1 MKAISTLFFLL
12 IAIFPFAQPTNDTP
26 CTAQPIEVNGAPAEG
41 DNTDATTDAGEVVPP
56 PAAGGNSCVSSWC
69 NNDVAVQNSMWYSF
83 VAPAAGAVV
92 ITTCNDGSILDT
104 QIAIWQAVDC
114 NDYNSFTSLIAN
126 DDIDGGCNTGGQYSS
141 GVTIDALEA
150 GTTYYIQV
158 DGWSG
163 ETGFF
168 ILSVEESQPTSLVN
182 LFNVCA
188 DPSLTALDVRLDG
201 ALLADNLNY
210 ITCSTY
216 LPVSSG
222 MPHTLSIH
230 EPGSTDGSA
239 PLASLEISLNPN
251 TDYEIALTGLLAES
265 GFTNFQPLQLV
276 VLDSAIQ
283 FTGVAGLT
291 PLRYFHASTDA
302 PSVNFVNEQSSQ
314 IVANGLSYGM
324 ANEESYVYASES
336 FDLNVTDTNGTP
348 TGLTYCVPAGFLAD
362 FGLAFTIVATGCL
375 NPTAN
380 NGGDAIGLYIVDWTS
395 GDFFPLELGGC
406 AFPANDNL
414 CSATEL
420 IVNDVSTMADNTFAT
435 VSTNEDMPFNLDS
448 SDPESDCLNA
458 WCDGSLDNTVWFT
471 FQAPGSGCVAIT
483 TCFADSQIDTQIALC
498 TSEDCTNETSLT
510 YIAANDD
517 MEGSCVG
524 NTYSSELSVCGLI
537 PGSTYYIQTDG
548 YEGEAGIFYIQVTE
562 PLAVGENNVKGM
574 SVYPNPAV
582 DQLFIDGMPLNS
594 LFQIMDIT
602 GKVVYRGNYEASGIA
617 IENLKTG
624 SYVVKS
630 INGNLTARFMKL

>member
-12 IAIFPFAQPTNDTP
+12 IAVFPFAQPTNDAP

-69 NNDVAVQNSMWYSF
+69 NDDVAVQNSMWYSF
-83 VAPAAGAVV
+83 VAPAAGAVI
-92 ITTCNDGSILDT
+92 ITTCNEGSILDT
-104 QIAIWQAVDC
+104 QLALWQAGDC
-114 NDYNSFTSLIAN
+114 SDYGTFTPLIAN
-126 DDIDGGCNTGGQYSS
+126 DDIDGGCDIGSQYSS
-141 GVTIDALEA
+141 GVTIDALA
-150 GTTYYIQV
+150 PGATYYIQI
-158 DGWSG
+158 DGWDG

-168 ILSVEESQPTSLVN
+168 ILTVEESQPTSLVN

-216 LPVSSG
+216 LPVSAG

-302 PSVNFVNEQSSQ
+302 PSVNFVNEQTSQ

-324 ANEESYVYASES
+324 ANEEGYVYASES
-336 FDLNVTDTNGTP
+336 FDLNVTDTIGTP

-362 FGLAFTIVATGCL
+362 FGLGFTIVATGFL

-380 NGGDAIGLYIVDWTS
+380 NGGDGIGLYIVDWNS

-406 AFPANDNL
+406 AFPDNDDL
-414 CSATEL
+414 CTATTL
-420 IVNDVSTMADNTFAT
+420 YVNDLPTFAENTYAT
-435 VSTNEDMPFNLDS
+435 VSDNEDMPFNLDNN
-448 SDPESDCLNA
+448 DPESDCLNA
-458 WCDGSLDNTVWFT
+458 WCDGTLDNTVWFS
-471 FQAPGSGCVAIT
+471 FQAPGSGCVAIS
-483 TCFADSQIDTQIALC
+483 TCFADSEIDTQIALC
-498 TSEDCTNETSLT
+498 TSEDCNNETSLN
-510 YIAANDD
+510 YIASNDD
-517 MEGSCVG
+517 MENSCVG
-524 NTYSSELSVCGLI
+524 NTYSSELSACGLI
-537 PGSTYYIQTDG
+537 PGSTYYIQADG
-548 YEGEAGIFYIQVTE
+548 YDGEGGVFYIQVNE
-562 PLAVGENNVKGM
+562 PLAVEENNIKGM

-582 DQLFIDGMPLNS
+582 DQLFIDGMPLNTAFEIS
-594 LFQIMDIT
+594 DVA
-602 GKVVYRGNYEASGIA
+602 GKIVYRGNYEATGVS
-617 IENLKTG
+617 IENLETG
-624 SYVVKS
+624 SYLVKS
-630 INGNLTARFMKL
+630 NATQLTTRFIKL